1 MSGVKII
8 VQNKKAYYNFAIEDE
23 IEAGIMLVGSEVK
36 SLREGRA
43 NINDAYVA
51 EEKGELYLINAMISE
66 FKGANRFNH
75 EPRRKRKL
83 LLHKKEMDK
92 AIGKMAVKGLSLV
105 ALKLYFKNGKIKVL
119 LGMAK
124 GKKLYDKRE
133 TLKKKDEMRRAAR
146 GED

>member
-36 SLREGRA
+36 SLREGKA
-43 NINDAYVA
+43 NINDAYVS
-51 EEKGELYLINAMISE
+51 EEKGELYLTNAMITE

-83 LLHKKEMDK
+83 LLHKKEMTK
-92 AIGKMAVKGLSLV
+92 IIGKMAVKGLSLV
-105 ALKLYFKNGKIKVL
+105 ALKMYFKSGKVKVL
-119 LGMAK
+119 LGLAK

>member
-23 IEAGIMLVGSEVK
+23 VEAGIMLVGSEVK
-36 SLREGRA
+36 SLREGKA

-51 EEKGELYLINAMISE
+51 EEKGELYLTNAMITE
-66 FKGANRFNH
+66 FRGANRFNH

-83 LLHKKEMDK
+83 LLHKKEMTK

-105 ALKLYFKNGKIKVL
+105 ALKMYFKNGKVKVL
-119 LGMAK
+119 LGLAK
-124 GKKLYDKRE
+124 GKKLHDKRE
-133 TLKKKDEMRRAAR
+133 SLKKKDEMRRAAR

>member
-23 IEAGIMLVGSEVK
+23 VEAGIMLVGSEVK
-36 SLREGRA
+36 SLREGKA

-51 EEKGELYLINAMISE
+51 EEKGELYLTNAMITE
-66 FKGANRFNH
+66 FRGANRFNH

-83 LLHKKEMDK
+83 LLHKKEMTK

-105 ALKLYFKNGKIKVL
+105 ALKMYFKNNNTTSTIEFIII
-119 LGMAK
+119 MCPNA
-124 GKKLYDKRE
+124 
-133 TLKKKDEMRRAAR
+133 
-146 GED
+146 

>member
-8 VQNKKAYYNFAIEDE
+8 VQNKKAYFNFAIEAE

-36 SLREGRA
+36 SLREGKT

-75 EPRRKRKL
+75 EPKRKRKL
-83 LLHKKEMDK
+83 LLHKKEMTK
-92 AIGKMAVKGLSLV
+92 IIGKMAIKGLSLV
-105 ALKLYFKNGKIKVL
+105 ALKMYFKNGNVKVL
-119 LGMAK
+119 LGLAK

-133 TLKKKDEMRRAAR
+133 TLKKKDEARRQAR
-146 GED
+146 GEE

>member
-23 IEAGIMLVGSEVK
+23 VEAGIMLVGSEVK
-36 SLREGRA
+36 SLREGKA

-51 EEKGELYLINAMISE
+51 EDKGDLYLTNAMISE
-66 FKGANRFNH
+66 YGGANRFNH

-83 LLHKKEMDK
+83 LLHKKEMTK
-92 AIGKMAVKGLSLV
+92 IIGKMAIKGLSLV
-105 ALKLYFKNGKIKVL
+105 ALKMYFKNGKVKVL
-119 LGMAK
+119 LGLAK
-124 GKKLYDKRE
+124 GKKLHDKRE

>member
-23 IEAGIMLVGSEVK
+23 VEAGIMLVGSEVK
-36 SLREGRA
+36 SLREGKA
-43 NINDAYVA
+43 NINDAYVS
-51 EEKGELYLINAMISE
+51 EEKGELYLTNAMISE
-66 FKGANRFNH
+66 FRGANRFNH

-83 LLHKKEMDK
+83 LLHKKEMTK
-92 AIGKMAVKGLSLV
+92 IIGKMAVKGLSLV
-105 ALKLYFKNGKIKVL
+105 ALKMYFKGGKVKVL
-119 LGMAK
+119 LGLAK
-124 GKKLYDKRE
+124 GKKLHDKRE

>member
-23 IEAGIMLVGSEVK
+23 VEAGIMLVGSEVK
-36 SLREGRA
+36 SLREGKA
-43 NINDAYVA
+43 NINDAYVS
-51 EEKGELYLINAMISE
+51 EEKGELYLTNAMITE
-66 FKGANRFNH
+66 FRGANRFNH

-83 LLHKKEMDK
+83 LLHKKEMTK
-92 AIGKMAVKGLSLV
+92 IIGKMAVKGLSLV
-105 ALKLYFKNGKIKVL
+105 ALKMYFKGGKVKVL
-119 LGMAK
+119 LGLAK
-124 GKKLYDKRE
+124 GKKLHDKRE